1 MFTHITGLDP
11 DEGEEDLLEE
21 EDEDS
26 SGGDP
31 LSQLYDRF
39 AQDKDA
45 LLARLRGQ
53 FWLKHDNFSVFAA
66 WLYDLYL

>member
-1 MFTHITGLDP
+1 MTGLDP
-11 DEGEEDLLEE
+11 DEGEEDLLE

-53 FWLKHDNFSVFAA
+53 CWLVHGNFSAVTT
-66 WLYDLYL
+66 